1 MNNHKKL
8 TRYKTKV
15 YKPKHSV
22 TMTTPLE
29 PYDRFLRNFLVTH
42 AYMEYHKVSAQ
53 EQSAIKDSDTLC
65 ETIFQPLYPI
75 LTYYL
80 ERLNGEYSPIVFEK
94 EIQIYPQTTFQDYID
109 ETINIKTIGTYDYQR
124 FTENMKDEGFRTNLY
139 RKFEKSMAMRR
150 LKNHLLFILELHIQR
165 DTNKDAYRTPT
176 ESEYI
181 DTVLDATAYFDYLA
195 TRETTDSEKENRA
208 LALIDRMLFV

>member
-1 MNNHKKL
+1 M
-8 TRYKTKV
+8 TR
-15 YKPKHSV
+15 
-22 TMTTPLE
+22 PLD

-42 AYMEYHKVSAQ
+42 AYMEYHKRANTDVGIYYS
-53 EQSAIKDSDTLC
+53 L
-65 ETIFQPLYPI
+65 FQPLYPI

-80 ERLNGEYSPIVFEK
+80 ERLGDDYSQIVFEK
-94 EIQIYPQTTFQDYID
+94 EIPIYATITFQKYID
-109 ETINIKTIGTYDYQR
+109 ETINIKTIGTHDYQR

-150 LKNHLLFILELHIQR
+150 LKNHLFYILELHDQR
-165 DTNKDAYRTPT
+165 DKNKDAYRTPT

-181 DTVLDATAYFDYLA
+181 DTVLDATVYFDYLA
-195 TRETTDSEKENRA
+195 RRETTDSEKENQA

>member
-1 MNNHKKL
+1 
-8 TRYKTKV
+8 
-15 YKPKHSV
+15 
-22 TMTTPLE
+22 MTTPLD

-53 EQSAIKDSDTLC
+53 KKSAIKDSDTLC
-65 ETIFQPLYPI
+65 ETIFQSLYPI

-80 ERLNGEYSPIVFEK
+80 ERLNGEYSQIAFDK
-94 EIQIYPQTTFQDYID
+94 EIQVFPMMTFQQYID

-139 RKFEKSMAMRR
+139 RKFDKSMAMRR
-150 LKNHLLFILELHIQR
+150 LKNHLLFILELHFQR
-165 DTNKDAYRTPT
+165 DRNKEAYRTPT

-181 DTVLDATAYFDYLA
+181 DTVLDATVYFDYLA
-195 TRETTDSEKENRA
+195 RREPTDSEKENQA

>member
-1 MNNHKKL
+1 
-8 TRYKTKV
+8 
-15 YKPKHSV
+15 
-22 TMTTPLE
+22 MTTPLD

-53 EQSAIKDSDTLC
+53 EKSAIKDSDTLC
-65 ETIFQPLYPI
+65 ETIFQSLYPI

-80 ERLNGEYSPIVFEK
+80 ERLNGEYSQIAFDK
-94 EIQIYPQTTFQDYID
+94 EIQVFPMMTFQQYID

-139 RKFEKSMAMRR
+139 RKFDKSMAMRR
-150 LKNHLLFILELHIQR
+150 LKNHLLFILELHFQR
-165 DTNKDAYRTPT
+165 DRNKEAYRTPT

-181 DTVLDATAYFDYLA
+181 DTVLDATVYFDYLA
-195 TRETTDSEKENRA
+195 RREPTDSEKENQA

>member
-1 MNNHKKL
+1 
-8 TRYKTKV
+8 
-15 YKPKHSV
+15 
-22 TMTTPLE
+22 MTTPLD

-53 EQSAIKDSDTLC
+53 EKSAIKDSDTLC
-65 ETIFQPLYPI
+65 ETIFQSLYPI

-80 ERLNGEYSPIVFEK
+80 ERLNGEYSQIAFDK
-94 EIQIYPQTTFQDYID
+94 EIQVFPMMTFQQYID

-150 LKNHLLFILELHIQR
+150 LKNHLFFILELHDQR
-165 DTNKDAYRTPT
+165 DRNKEAYRTPT

-181 DTVLDATAYFDYLA
+181 DTVLDATVYFDYLA
-195 TRETTDSEKENRA
+195 RRETTDSEKENQA

>member
-1 MNNHKKL
+1 MA
-8 TRYKTKV
+8 
-15 YKPKHSV
+15 
-22 TMTTPLE
+22 TPLE

-80 ERLNGEYSPIVFEK
+80 ERLNGEYSQIAFDK
-94 EIQIYPQTTFQDYID
+94 EIQVFPMMTFQQYID

-139 RKFEKSMAMRR
+139 RKFDKLMAMRR
-150 LKNHLLFILELHIQR
+150 LKNHLFFILELHDQR
-165 DTNKDAYRTPT
+165 DRNKEAYRTPT

-181 DTVLDATAYFDYLA
+181 DTVLDATVYFDYLA
-195 TRETTDSEKENRA
+195 RRETTDSEKENQA

>member
-1 MNNHKKL
+1 MA
-8 TRYKTKV
+8 
-15 YKPKHSV
+15 S
-22 TMTTPLE
+22 

-42 AYMEYHKVSAQ
+42 AYMEYHKISAQ
-53 EQSAIKDSDTLC
+53 EQSVNKDGDTLL

-80 ERLNGEYSPIVFEK
+80 ERLNGEYSQIVFEK
-94 EIQIYPQTTFQDYID
+94 EIQVFPMMTFQDYID
-109 ETINIKTIGTYDYQR
+109 ETINIHTIGTYDYQR
-124 FTENMKDEGFRTNLY
+124 FAENMKNIGFRTNLY

-165 DTNKDAYRTPT
+165 DTNKDAYRTPA